1 MKSSLRFLFTAVA
14 SVALVCAPSAFAQRG
29 GGGHRWWWRWW
40 WLFTAAVVAAVS
52 TAAGA
57 TAEEAVTIARLAAAA
72 MVAVIAGATVEAI
85 AAAITAA
92 IIIPCRPAAP
102 TPRDVPAI
110 PTIHPRTADT
120 AAGNRGYR
128 FREPRQFVFIA

>member
-1 MKSSLRFLFTAVA
+1 MLVVEVA
-14 SVALVCAPSAFAQRG
+14 
-29 GGGHRWWWRWW
+29 
-40 WLFTAAVVAAVS
+40 FTAAVVAAVS

-102 TPRDVPAI
+102 IPRDVPAI
-110 PTIHPRTADT
+110 LTIHPRTADT
-120 AAGNRGYR
+120 PQAIAATI
-128 FREPRQFVFIA
+128 PRAAAIRIHRVTA